1 MNDQEEDLRKQLL
14 ELGFPDFQVYDLVL
28 KLKGTDLS
36 GDEFILLEHP
46 FKSRLD
52 IPEIFQE
59 ITKGIVLQ
67 KLNSITSSEYAW
79 CFRPDSTFQD
89 IEEFSGRI
97 SRHIFDPKSSQVKHF
112 EFLVETADG
121 KLKVVTRITKY
132 QKGTLPVAGG
142 MIGATG
148 YFSFQQK

>member
-1 MNDQEEDLRKQLL
+1 MNEKEDNLSQQLI
-14 ELGFPDFQVYDLVL
+14 ELGFPDYQVYDLVF

-36 GDEFILLEHP
+36 GKEFILLDYP

-52 IPEIFQE
+52 ISEIFQE
-59 ITKGIVLQ
+59 ITKGSVLQ

-79 CFRPDSTFQD
+79 CFRPDSTFDD

-97 SRHIFDPKSSQVKHF
+97 SRHIFDPKSSQVKNF

-121 KLKVVTRITKY
+121 KLKVVTRVTEYAKRS
-132 QKGTLPVAGG
+132 QSSELGVVGP
-142 MIGATG
+142 TG
-148 YFSFQQK
+148 YFSFQQ